1 MNKNSHLNF
10 KINSGGISF
19 ERLDGEVVIISFE
32 TGKYFNSNNSAA
44 DIFYLIK
51 KGVPQNSW
59 SKILSTSF
67 TGFDEQNSGISDF
80 LDMALEE
87 KLLLVA
93 DEVEIKQ
100 IDLPSDYVR
109 KEWIK
114 PALLVFD
121 DLADLLLIDPIHDTS
136 TSGWP
141 TQKNE

>member
-1 MNKNSHLNF
+1 MNKNNHLNF

-44 DIFYLIK
+44 DIFYLIE
-51 KGVPQNSW
+51 KGVPQISW
-59 SKILSTSF
+59 SKILSSNF

-100 IDLPSDYVR
+100 FDLPSDYLR
-109 KEWIK
+109 KGWIK

-141 TQKNE
+141 SQKNE

>member
-1 MNKNSHLNF
+1 MTKNSHLNF

-44 DIFYLIK
+44 DIFYLIEN
-51 KGVPQNSW
+51 GVPKNSW
-59 SKILSTSF
+59 PKVLSSNF
-67 TGFDEQNSGISDF
+67 TAFDEQNSGISDF

-87 KLLLVA
+87 KILLVT

-109 KEWIK
+109 KGWE
-114 PALLVFD
+114 PPSLLVFD